1 MESALSGHIHIVYD
15 VPRDP
20 AVHRASPWHPSSP
33 YSGSQAGQD
42 CTRVFIFTLRGQL
55 QGGRE
60 ERQGGVFTVSVEQG
74 DMQAAPGPQCPP
86 PVAVVDPA

>member
-1 MESALSGHIHIVYD
+1 MKSALSGHIHIVYD
-15 VPRDP
+15 VPRDT
-20 AVHRASPWHPSSP
+20 VHRASPWHPSSP

-60 ERQGGVFTVSVEQG
+60 ECSLCLWVRGTCRQHLGPSVPLQW
-74 DMQAAPGPQCPP
+74 QW
-86 PVAVVDPA
+86 